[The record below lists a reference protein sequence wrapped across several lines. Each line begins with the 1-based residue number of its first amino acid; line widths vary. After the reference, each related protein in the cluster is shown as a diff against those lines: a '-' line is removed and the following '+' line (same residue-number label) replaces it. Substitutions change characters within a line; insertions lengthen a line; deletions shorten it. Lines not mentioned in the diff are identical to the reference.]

1 VICPAL
7 RLAALLVLALSCLS
21 CYRTEN
27 PTKVIVGAAVVN
39 GTSVAI
45 DKSVVVIRDGKIA
58 ALGTQQSTPVPVDSE
73 KINGIGK
80 YIVSTRR
87 DATIAT
93 GAPADLQ
100 ILSANPLQDPANY
113 KRVER
118 SMVGGNWVN

>member
-1 VICPAL
+1 
-7 RLAALLVLALSCLS
+7 
-21 CYRTEN
+21 
-27 PTKVIVGAAVVN
+27 VGAAVVN
-39 GTSVAI
+39 GSSVAI
-45 DKSVVVIRDGKIA
+45 DKSVVVIRDGRIA
-58 ALGTQQSTPVPVDSE
+58 ALGTQQSTPVPADSE

-87 DATIAT
+87 DATLAA
-93 GAPADLQ
+93 GMPADLQ